1 MALRLLSL
9 LVIACVCGAG
19 AATVSSART
28 DDAAVPAA
36 HIPPIP
42 AAAPVGTRCPI
53 PSRFRPAFLYAA
65 KDTRLPLSLLTAVA
79 RVESEFLPH
88 ARSSAGAHG
97 LLQVMPTTAAEL
109 KLDTS
114 LPTENVLAGA
124 RYLRMLFD
132 RFPSSDLALAAY
144 NAGPTAVAEAG
155 GAPSGET
162 LTYVAD
168 VTSIWRSLAGCS

>member
-19 AATVSSART
+19 AVTVSSARA
-28 DDAAVPAA
+28 DDAVPAA

-42 AAAPVGTRCPI
+42 AAAPIGTRCPV
-53 PSRFRPAFLYAA
+53 PSRFRRAFVYAA

-79 RVESEFLPH
+79 RVESEFRPH

-114 LPTENVLAGA
+114 LPTENILAGA
-124 RYLRMLFD
+124 RYLRMLFN

-144 NAGPTAVAEAG
+144 NAGPTAVAKAG

-168 VTSIWRSLAGCS
+168 VTSIWRSLAGCT

>member
-9 LVIACVCGAG
+9 LAIACICGAG
-19 AATVSSART
+19 AVTVSTARA
-28 DDAAVPAA
+28 DDARVPAA
-36 HIPPIP
+36 HIPAIP
-42 AAAPVGTRCPI
+42 AASPVGSRCPI
-53 PSRFRPAFLYAA
+53 PRQFRQAFLYAA
-65 KDTRLPLSLLTAVA
+65 KDTKLPLALLTAVA
-79 RVESEFLPH
+79 RVESEFVPH
-88 ARSSAGAHG
+88 ARSDAGAQG
-97 LLQVMPTTAAEL
+97 LLQVMPTTGAEL

-132 RFPSSDLALAAY
+132 RFPSSDLAIAAY
-144 NAGPTAVAEAG
+144 NAGPTAVSEAG

-168 VTSIWRSLAGCS
+168 VTSIWRSLAGCT

>member
-1 MALRLLSL
+1 MALRLLVL
-9 LVIACVCGAG
+9 LVVACACGAG
-19 AATVSSART
+19 AVTVSNARAT
-28 DDAAVPAA
+28 EAVPVAR
-36 HIPPIP
+36 IPAIP

-53 PSRFRPAFLYAA
+53 PSQFRALFERAA
-65 KDTRLPLSLLTAVA
+65 QDTRLPLALLTAVA
-79 RVESEFLPH
+79 RVESDFFPH
-88 ARSSAGAHG
+88 ARSSAGAEG

-109 KLDTS
+109 ELDS
-114 LPTENVLAGA
+114 SEPQENVLAGA

-144 NAGPTAVAEAG
+144 NAGPAAVAEAG
-155 GAPSGET
+155 GAPTGET